1 MDTFLIA
8 EDSASIMGK
17 IVFIN
22 QGNKRER
29 DRLTEIE
36 GGGDF
41 RVNIT
46 LKLTWIHKAF
56 GRHINFDR
64 PSAATRVHISAE
76 KVTVGCLI
84 FK

>member
-29 DRLTEIE
+29 QTDRDRG

-56 GRHINFDR
+56 GRHI
-64 PSAATRVHISAE
+64 I
-76 KVTVGCLI
+76 K
-84 FK
+84 

>member
-36 GGGDF
+36 GGGE
-41 RVNIT
+41 T
-46 LKLTWIHKAF
+46 F
-56 GRHINFDR
+56 G
-64 PSAATRVHISAE
+64 ST
-76 KVTVGCLI
+76 
-84 FK
+84 